1 MRQADLWYLSRA
13 TGVVALVLL
22 TATTFLGVLVA
33 GRAKSKL
40 PSFARAG
47 THRYISVLTVA
58 FVAVHIVTALL
69 DPYVNIGWA
78 AVAVPLT
85 SSYERA
91 GIAIGTTGV
100 DVLLAVGIS
109 SALRSR
115 LPARVWRAVHWA
127 AYLCWP
133 TAVAHA
139 LAMGPDTRFAWSR
152 LLIAACAL
160 VVLAG
165 VAWRA
170 AGALKARSARP
181 HTGLV
186 PRRSLLAA
194 MSTGDASK

>member
-1 MRQADLWYLSRA
+1 MPQDDLWYLSRA

-40 PSFARAG
+40 PAFARADA
-47 THRYISVLTVA
+47 HRYISTVTVA
-58 FVAVHIVTALL
+58 FVAIHVVTAML

-78 AVAVPLT
+78 AVVVPLT

-91 GIAIGTTGV
+91 GIAIGTVGA

-109 SALRSR
+109 SALRTR
-115 LPARVWRAVHWA
+115 VPAQVWRAVHWG

-139 LAMGPDTRFAWSR
+139 LAMGPDTRFAWAR
-152 LLIAACAL
+152 CLAAACAL
-160 VVLAG
+160 VVLGG
-165 VAWRA
+165 VAWRV
-170 AGALKARSARP
+170 AGAVNARSAWP
-181 HTGLV
+181 HTELE

-194 MSTGDASK
+194 ISTGDAGK